1 MTTEEIALLKS
12 SFEKIRPVAEQA
24 AALFY
29 ARLFELDPVL
39 RELFDGDL
47 ATQSRRLW
55 QMLGFAVHG
64 LEHLDT
70 LAPAVRQFGLRHASY
85 HVKQSH
91 YDSIG
96 EALLWTLSKGLGAD
110 FTFETRAAWGKIYWL
125 LAEIMKAGAR
135 DGVASLNRAAA

>member
-1 MTTEEIALLKS
+1 MTSEEISLLKS
-12 SFEKIRPVAEQA
+12 SFQKIGPIAEQA

-29 ARLFELDPVL
+29 ARLFELDPSL
-39 RELFDGDL
+39 RELFEGDL
-47 ATQSRRLW
+47 VTQSRRLW
-55 QMLGFAVHG
+55 QTLGFAIHG

-70 LAPAVRQFGLRHASY
+70 LAPAARQFGLRHASY

-96 EALLWTLSKGLGAD
+96 EALLWTLSKGLGVD
-110 FTFETRAAWGKIYWL
+110 FTSEMRAAWGKIYWL
-125 LAEIMKAGAR
+125 LAETMKAGAR

>member
-1 MTTEEIALLKS
+1 MTTEEISLLKS
-12 SFEKIRPVAEQA
+12 SIQKIRPVAEQA

-29 ARLFELDPVL
+29 ARLFELDPTL
-39 RELFDGDL
+39 RELFEGDMI
-47 ATQSRRLW
+47 TQSRRLW
-55 QMLGFAVHG
+55 
-64 LEHLDT
+64 
-70 LAPAVRQFGLRHASY
+70 HASS

-125 LAEIMKAGAR
+125 LAETIKAGAR
-135 DGVASLNRAAA
+135 DGAASLNRAAA